1 MPDSPV
7 PPIARASI
15 LLIISLV
22 LSACSS
28 GSGSNE
34 NSQPPPPPANIAPT
48 ISGTPPSS
56 AVVSELYEFQPVAS
70 DADGDALTF
79 SVAGLPAWMTFETS
93 TGLVQGA
100 PEAGD
105 EGEIAGIVISV
116 TDGSSSASLD
126 PFSITVE
133 RGPPQRSLSGL
144 DARPANSSCVA
155 VDPSGNADITLERV
169 FPDMTWGGQNLTV
182 VTQAPTSSDAWFF
195 ATEQGVIGRFDNLPS
210 ASTHSILLNL
220 GDKVFRVNDGGL
232 IQMVFHPAYPA
243 DRRIFVNY
251 SVTAADGVSTAD
263 TIISSFELSADGA
276 SIDRQSET
284 LLLRQ
289 PRGRYHQ
296 GGFMAFAE
304 DGTLLLAFGDGTLQ
318 GDPTGRAQDLS
329 DLRGKMLRIDVD
341 SGSPYSIPVDNPFTA
356 NASALDE
363 IYALGLRNPY
373 RGDID
378 PETGKIYVG
387 DVGFNAREEVSEMLS
402 GANLGWNIKEGTRCN
417 SQQYGSCSDTSLV
430 DPLVEYSHNN
440 GNCAVIG
447 GYFYRGQAIP
457 ELQGR
462 FLFADFCTSKIS
474 AVDFDDS
481 GNPFELVLQP
491 GGSGLGM
498 ITSFAKDNDGELYAV
513 TASRIYKILPAAASP
528 PQTGPAARLSET
540 GCFDAA
546 DPRTP
551 AAGLIP
557 YDLNAP
563 LWSDGAAKRR
573 WLALPDGQTINLA
586 ADGDF
591 QFPIG
596 TVLAKEFAID
606 GTPVE
611 TRLLMLDASGIWTGY
626 SYEWI
631 GDDANLL
638 PAGKQKTLPNGQI
651 WKYPDRGECLRCH
664 TEDAKF
670 ALGPEIAQ
678 LNRDLLYE
686 QSNRIS
692 NQLATMEHI
701 GLINNG
707 LPGAPDELPALAGL
721 ADDHQ
726 ALSRRARS
734 YLHSNCSG
742 CHRGAGPTQSN
753 MDLRFS
759 TSRNAMNVCNIDPSF
774 GDLGISG
781 AKLLTPG
788 RPDLSVLP
796 NRPASNDPL
805 ERMPPLGTAIVD
817 DAAIAILEAWIQSP
831 DVCAPESDI
840 DLDSVPDDADNCPD
854 TTNPDQ
860 SDEDRDG
867 VGDACDTN

>member
-7 PPIARASI
+7 PRIARVSI
-15 LLIISLV
+15 LLIISLA
-22 LSACSS
+22 LSACNS
-28 GSGSNE
+28 GSGSKG
-34 NSQPPPPPANIAPT
+34 NSQQPPANIAPT
-48 ISGTPPSS
+48 IFGTPPAS

-79 SVAGLPAWMTFETS
+79 SITGLPAWMTFGTS
-93 TGLVQGA
+93 TGLVQGT

-116 TDGSSSASLD
+116 SDGSSSASLD

-133 RGPPQRSLSGL
+133 RGSPQRALSGL
-144 DARPANSSCVA
+144 DVRPANSSCVA
-155 VDPSGNADITLERV
+155 VDPPNDAEVTLERV
-169 FPDMTWGGQNLTV
+169 FPDMAWGGQDLTV
-182 VTQAPTSSDAWFF
+182 LAQAPNNPDAWFF
-195 ATEQGVIGRFDNLPS
+195 ATRQGVIGRFDNYSS
-210 ASTHSILLNL
+210 ASTYLTLLDIRNE
-220 GDKVFRVNDGGL
+220 VVVVNDGGL
-232 IQMVFHPAYPA
+232 IQMVFHPDYPA
-243 DRRIFVNY
+243 DRRIFVSY
-251 SVTAADGVSTAD
+251 SVAAADRTSTSD
-263 TIISSFELSADGA
+263 TVVSSFEVSADDA
-276 SIDRQSET
+276 SIDRHSET
-284 LLLRQ
+284 QLIRQ

-296 GGFMAFAE
+296 GGFMAFAQ
-304 DGTLLLAFGDGTLQ
+304 DGTLLLAFGDGTEQ
-318 GDPTGRAQDLS
+318 GDPTGRAQDLT
-329 DLRGKMLRIDVD
+329 DMRGKVLRVDVD
-341 SGSPYSIPVDNPFTA
+341 SGSPYGIPGDNPFIA
-356 NASALDE
+356 DQSALDE

-378 PETGKIYVG
+378 SETGKVYIA
-387 DVGFNAREEVSEMLS
+387 DVGFNAREEVSEILS

-417 SQQYGSCSDTSLV
+417 SQRYGSCADTSLV
-430 DPLVEYSHNN
+430 DPLVEYSHNS
-440 GNCAVIG
+440 GNCSIIG

-474 AVDFDDS
+474 AVEFDDN
-481 GNPFELVLQP
+481 GNPFEFSLLP

-498 ITSFAKDNDGELYAV
+498 INTFARDYRGELYAV
-513 TASRIYKILPAAASP
+513 TRSRIYKILPAGMSP
-528 PQTGPAARLSET
+528 PQTGPATRLSET
-540 GCFDAA
+540 GCFDSAN
-546 DPRTP
+546 PGIP

-573 WLALPDGQTINLA
+573 WLALPDGHTIGLA

-591 QFPIG
+591 KFPVG

-606 GTPVE
+606 GAPVE
-611 TRLLMLDASGIWTGY
+611 TRLLMKDSTGIWTGY

-631 GDDANLL
+631 GDDAHLL
-638 PAGKQKTLPNGQI
+638 PAGKQKTLPNGLI

-670 ALGPEIAQ
+670 ALGPEIGQ
-678 LNRDLLYE
+678 LNGDLLYE

-707 LPGAPDELPALAGL
+707 LPVTPDELPALAGL

-759 TSRNAMNVCNIDPSF
+759 TSRSAMNVCNIDPSF

-788 RPDLSVLP
+788 RPDLSVLR

-817 DAAIAILEAWIQSP
+817 DAAIAILDAWIQSP
-831 DVCAPESDI
+831 DVCATESDI

-854 TTNPDQ
+854 TKNPDQ

-867 VGDACDTN
+867 AGNACDTD